1 MHSNAVL
8 DSGGL
13 FRSQV
18 IIISLFSS
26 PTPFCHTAKYNA
38 RINVPRIV
46 LHLKHASDTL
56 LLHSSNMRAG
66 YISSHTTS
74 YIKVAL
80 KLAVAVC
87 VRAVPVI
94 ILKYPFLNLTLMHQA
109 AILRFHGSQMKAKR
123 TLMKSNH

>member
-38 RINVPRIV
+38 RINVPRIA

-56 LLHSSNMRAG
+56 LLYSSNMRAG

-87 VRAVPVI
+87 VRAVPVD
-94 ILKYPFLNLTLMHQA
+94 LNLTLMHQA